1 MFNQLIT
8 HTMKKKVFMAMMAMA
23 IGVACNANE
32 PTTHNSITG
41 EPKHQIVEICINGWA
56 GQVWVEEYTYGEGS
70 RTVTD
75 WHLMATNTTGVGHC
89 LEGIII
95 VNGREIPVCEFVP
108 ASANSKKN
116 AVSIYHLNQ
125 KFSVKKNS
133 FHSVEGWKCR

>member
-1 MFNQLIT
+1 MILAIV
-8 HTMKKKVFMAMMAMA
+8 TMT
-23 IGVACNANE
+23 IGIACNAASELRTNNNITNE
-32 PTTHNSITG
+32 PEKQT
-41 EPKHQIVEICINGWA
+41 VEVFVNDWA

-75 WHLMATNTTGVGHC
+75 WHLMATNTTGEGHC
-89 LEGIII
+89 LEGFII
-95 VNGREIPVCEFVP
+95 VNGREIPVCEYVP
-108 ASANSKKN
+108 ASANSKKD